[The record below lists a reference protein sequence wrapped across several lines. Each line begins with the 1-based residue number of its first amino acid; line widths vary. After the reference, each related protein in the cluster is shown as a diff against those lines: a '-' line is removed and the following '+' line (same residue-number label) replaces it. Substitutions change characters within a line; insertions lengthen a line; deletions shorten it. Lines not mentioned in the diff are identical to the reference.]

1 MSGKNQRGRVAGEW
15 AAKYGTVEV
24 GLREKEERCV
34 KVRGI
39 IGVGIFK
46 GDVGL
51 TKREIGVQGG
61 LWGETKA
68 LRAGAFHL
76 HQPQIITPFM
86 WYFSDMF
93 HSIFICLIINTV
105 SGESSL
111 MLCLHSSSYRHFPS
125 VPSLLFFLCL
135 AISLLFPGCL
145 SFSVFISFSVWRR
158 AKEYFPREILQ
169 EQSSLECLS
178 FLPAQ
183 NTNKIKLKVLL
194 LSNLSNGSYRMC
206 VRLLS
211 VLKFDISNVFHKLSS
226 GRCTWITLNER
237 DNLFQE
243 NMQSSLKCPFL

>member
-125 VPSLLFFLCL
+125 VPSLLFFFILPFLCFSL
-135 AISLLFPGCL
+135 VVSRSPFSSRSPFEEELRNISPEKSYKSEALWSVCLF
-145 SFSVFISFSVWRR
+145 F
-158 AKEYFPREILQ
+158 Q
-169 EQSSLECLS
+169 H
-178 FLPAQ
+178 
-183 NTNKIKLKVLL
+183 KIQIK
-194 LSNLSNGSYRMC
+194 SNLKFCFWATSQTVPTGC
-206 VRLLS
+206 VYAY
-211 VLKFDISNVFHKLSS
+211 
-226 GRCTWITLNER
+226 
-237 DNLFQE
+237 
-243 NMQSSLKCPFL
+243 